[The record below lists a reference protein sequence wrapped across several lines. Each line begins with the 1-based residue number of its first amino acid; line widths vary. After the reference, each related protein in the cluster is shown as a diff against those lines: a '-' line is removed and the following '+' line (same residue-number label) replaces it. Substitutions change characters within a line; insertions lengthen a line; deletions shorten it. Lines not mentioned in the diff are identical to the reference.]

1 MKGSKDNMTACV
13 IKFPKQ
19 IIGKGGG
26 VLARRER
33 RGAEASKRNGGRDN
47 IDEQQQV
54 QLLRRVFNPYVP
66 PAQREGGQ
74 AQEEKEKDVDNDD
87 EEE

>member
-1 MKGSKDNMTACV
+1 MTACV

-47 IDEQQQV
+47 IDEKQQV